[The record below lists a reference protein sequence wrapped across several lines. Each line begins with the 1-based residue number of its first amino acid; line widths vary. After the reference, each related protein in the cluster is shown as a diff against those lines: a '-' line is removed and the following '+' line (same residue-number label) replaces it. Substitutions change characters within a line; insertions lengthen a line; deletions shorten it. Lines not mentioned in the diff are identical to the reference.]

1 MSREKTIYRIPVD
14 PEYYG
19 PYTSD
24 EEALECARIIAG
36 EIDKYAKLYD
46 LDVEV
51 QLVPETLSRGNRSS
65 GDLYTIEELDDLLQ
79 RNWTEWIKQYES
91 GNVVD
96 C

>member
-19 PYTSD
+19 PIASD

-36 EIDKYAKLYD
+36 EINKYAKLYD

-65 GDLYTIEELDDLLQ
+65 GDLYTIEELDDLCE
-79 RNWTEWIKQYES
+79 RNWTKWIKQYES
-91 GNVVD
+91 GNIVD